1 MSNMIGFNIC
11 FLLGLEYVKVVLW
24 DGWMEGVIFIGE
36 IDLEEIFENL
46 ILN

>member
-1 MSNMIGFNIC
+1 M

-24 DGWMEGVIFIGE
+24 DGWMEGVILIGE

>member
-1 MSNMIGFNIC
+1 MGNDYEL
-11 FLLGLEYVKVVLW
+11 FLRCVKGDEYVKVVLYE
-24 DGWMEGVIFIGE
+24 DKMCGVVFIGE